1 MVVANIGDSWV
12 VLGIASDDGVIT
24 TIQLIVHLKPN
35 LTRKS
40 LLAGHEFLCVGMA
53 GVADVVWVSWNM
65 MYAEEERIMLC
76 NDQVYYLADEPGV
89 HLV

>member
-1 MVVANIGDSWV
+1 MRCCRQQALAQPSLGRGAERLHRAVHRQARDLMVVANIGDSWV

-53 GVADVVWVSWNM
+53 GVADVV
-65 MYAEEERIMLC
+65 
-76 NDQVYYLADEPGV
+76 
-89 HLV
+89 